1 MVSKSSVVLVRSEV
15 PLIVKLPL
23 SSSWVSPLDSKEKLK
38 LLIDVSESVAESVP
52 IRLPIDAVSDIVLEV
67 KLISVG
73 GMSFNAK

>member
-1 MVSKSSVVLVRSEV
+1 MRSDV

-23 SSSWVSPLDSKEKLK
+23 SSSWVSPLSEKEKVK
-38 LLIDVSESVAESVP
+38 LLLDVSESVADSVP

-73 GMSFNAK
+73 GILINAS